1 MHGGAFSRASDLVAA
16 GEADLQVELLDMKM
30 FLTLQRRKNE
40 EEEEEELREKN
51 WSAEENQIGLEMSRE
66 LLQELICR
74 RRTSLR
80 TFQSRW
86 KTLQ

>member
-40 EEEEEELREKN
+40 EEEQLREKN
-51 WSAEENQIGLEMSRE
+51 WSAVENQIGLEMSRE

>member
-1 MHGGAFSRASDLVAA
+1 MVHGSAFSRASDLVAA
-16 GEADLQVELLDMKM
+16 GEADLQVELLDMK
-30 FLTLQRRKNE
+30 KE
-40 EEEEEELREKN
+40 EEEEDLREKN
-51 WSAEENQIGLEMSRE
+51 WSAEENQIGLEMPRE

-86 KTLQ
+86 KKLQ

>member
-1 MHGGAFSRASDLVAA
+1 MVHGGAFSRASDLVAA

-40 EEEEEELREKN
+40 EEEELREKN
-51 WSAEENQIGLEMSRE
+51 WSAEENQIRLEMSRE

-74 RRTSLR
+74 CRTSLR
-80 TFQSRW
+80 TFQSGW

>member
-1 MHGGAFSRASDLVAA
+1 MVHGGAFSRASDLVAA

-30 FLTLQRRKNE
+30 FLTLQRRKNK
-40 EEEEEELREKN
+40 EEEELREKN

-86 KTLQ
+86 KKLQ